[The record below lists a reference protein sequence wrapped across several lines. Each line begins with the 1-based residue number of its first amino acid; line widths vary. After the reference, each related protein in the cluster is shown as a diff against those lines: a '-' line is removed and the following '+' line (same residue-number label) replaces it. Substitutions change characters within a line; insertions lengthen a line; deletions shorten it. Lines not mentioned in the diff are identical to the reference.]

1 MSFPATA
8 ISTHSQHNRESW
20 LCFPKQTHY
29 AQSSERLSLA
39 QCRSILII
47 LPPAQRN
54 APCTDD
60 TAFDQQASKEIQI
73 PLPSASK
80 LQAIGLFFFFFF
92 TTVIKGQV
100 MGRWGK
106 ASFKN
111 CEAVGFL

>member
-8 ISTHSQHNRESW
+8 ISTHSQHNRESR

-39 QCRSILII
+39 QWRSILIV
-47 LPPAQRN
+47 LPPAQRH
-54 APCTDD
+54 APCADD

-80 LQAIGLFFFFFF
+80 LQAIGLFFFF

-106 ASFKN
+106 GSFKN
-111 CEAVGFL
+111 CEAAGFL